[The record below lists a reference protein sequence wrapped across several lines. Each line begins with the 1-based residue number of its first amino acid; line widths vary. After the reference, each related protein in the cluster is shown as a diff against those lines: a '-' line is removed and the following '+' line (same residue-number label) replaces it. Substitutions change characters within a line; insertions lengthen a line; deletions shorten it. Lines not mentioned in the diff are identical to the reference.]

1 MTKDQYFEMCELMG
15 TEPVSEQIPVD
26 MADFPDEVQEAFQIY
41 YLLRD
46 VWEGMS
52 GTYMGKDFST
62 IFDFFRLYSIESQD
76 QLLMLGFIR
85 QIDSIRSEIFHEK
98 QKQREASRPKA

>member
-1 MTKDQYFEMCELMG
+1 MTKEQYFEMCELMG

-26 MADFPDEVQEAFQIY
+26 MVDFPEEVQQAFQIY

-62 IFDFFRLYSIESQD
+62 IFEFFRLYDVECQD
-76 QLLMLGFIR
+76 QLLMIGFIR
-85 QIDSIRSEIFHEK
+85 QIDSIRSGIFHEK
-98 QKQREASRPKA
+98 QKQREATRPKA

>member
-1 MTKDQYFEMCELMG
+1 MTKSQYFEMCETMG
-15 TEPVSEQIPVD
+15 TEPIEAQIPVD
-26 MADFPDEVQEAFQIY
+26 MEDFPDEVQQAFQIY

-62 IFDFFRLYSIESQD
+62 IFEFFRLYHIDPQD
-76 QLLMLGFIR
+76 QLLTLGLIR
-85 QIDSIRSEIFHEK
+85 EIDATRSEIFAEK
-98 QKQREASRPKA
+98 QKAREASRPKA